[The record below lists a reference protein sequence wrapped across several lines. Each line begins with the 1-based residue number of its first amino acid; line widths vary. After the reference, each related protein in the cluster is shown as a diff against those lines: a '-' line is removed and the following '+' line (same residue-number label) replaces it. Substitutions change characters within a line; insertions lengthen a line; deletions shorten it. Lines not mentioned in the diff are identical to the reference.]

1 MLCLNNAEIRNQRE
15 EVRITLGGF
24 SLRNDERA
32 IERAVQPFLFEK
44 RKLLLLFSPDKIIP
58 SSFRQSIDGL
68 GNSASAVNEGSRLV
82 RKRSASQRRE
92 LALLLPTA
100 LSTVKSRNLSNENS
114 NEETNTN

>member
-24 SLRNDERA
+24 SLRNDERG